1 MEHKKINFIPVQT
14 VDDAGNMHQIFINTE
29 HVLLV
34 RAEDDTIII
43 KLTNGEIIKVNN
55 IPIHLF
61 MDKFYR

>member
-1 MEHKKINFIPVQT
+1 MGSKINFISVHA
-14 VDDAGNMHQIFINTE
+14 VNDAGNIEQYFINTE

-34 RAEDDTIII
+34 RTEDDTIII
-43 KLTNGEIIKVNN
+43 KLTNGEIIKINN